1 MHGHGSCG
9 ISQIA
14 QTGGEKMTE
23 NEHKWQMIFP
33 CYIFNMNWPC
43 DFGSN
48 SNVRTLINSQECW
61 VLMRNVCLCHWK
73 RKRSIKEIK
82 CMDGTLKDNRHHYA
96 NIRLHFNKRKFPWN
110 KIQSVENKSHY
121 FAKKSKKVK
130 IPYCYLS
137 QKIFLIFAHNIH
149 LKNVSKP

>member
-23 NEHKWQMIFP
+23 NEHKRQMIFP

-48 SNVRTLINSQECW
+48 SNVRILINSQECW
-61 VLMRNVCLCHWK
+61 G
-73 RKRSIKEIK
+73 IDEE
-82 CMDGTLKDNRHHYA
+82 CMPLP
-96 NIRLHFNKRKFPWN
+96 L
-110 KIQSVENKSHY
+110 EE
-121 FAKKSKKVK
+121 KKK
-130 IPYCYLS
+130 Y
-137 QKIFLIFAHNIH
+137 
-149 LKNVSKP
+149 